1 MSKAAAVASHM
12 AGSLARG
19 MKSHATNQMN
29 ERMDKF
35 KESVSKTT
43 GGQVASEIAN
53 PNQRASDR
61 ENAKIVANA
70 EKQAASKEL
79 SDKASALKGN
89 FERPS
94 TDEISDFVN
103 KGNDK

>member
-12 AGSLARG
+12 ASSLARG

-29 ERMDKF
+29 EKMDKF

-43 GGQVASEIAN
+43 GGQIASEITN
-53 PNQRASDR
+53 PNQRANDR

-70 EKQAASKEL
+70 EKEAASKEL
-79 SDKASALKGN
+79 SDKASAVKGQ
-89 FERPS
+89 FERPTS
-94 TDEISDFVN
+94 DEISEFVN
-103 KGNDK
+103 KGKDK